1 MCSILGYKGSKDAAS
16 LLVGGLKLMEY
27 RGYDSVGIATL
38 HDDKIDIAKG
48 VGRVV
53 EVSKNLAMESMHG
66 TTGVGHTRWATHGGV
81 TDTNAHPHLSCDG
94 KIAVVHNGIIENY
107 KELKEELVAAGHT
120 FKSET
125 DSEVIAHL
133 FEVTRKGGSSSS
145 NDDVRQAVLSVC
157 GRLRGSYAF
166 VAVFEDG
173 TIAGARWEEPL
184 IVGIADS
191 EYFLSSDVLGF
202 IKFTDRAVFLENGDI
217 VVIDGKKNL
226 QLYDVDGRAV
236 SRAVSP
242 IAWELGAADKGV
254 YAHHTLKEINEQGR
268 TITGALIA
276 NRQKLGEF
284 ARMVSAAGHVYLTGS
299 GTSSHAAMVGKQLFS
314 KFGKIKSDVIISSEF
329 QYALDMIDSGSVLIA
344 ISQSGESADVLQ
356 SVKNARQ
363 RGAKILSIVNVSTS
377 SLARASDLYLD
388 IGCGP
393 EIGVAATK
401 SFTAQLAVLYSI
413 ADQLSRQQQLPS
425 GDNKGTTTM
434 TTILF
439 QGGDDIA
446 HAIDKALALYPS
458 VARVAEVLSTVNDI
472 YLLGRFLHYPIALEG
487 ALKLKELAY
496 VHAEGIAAG
505 ELKHGPLAL
514 MDKGTLV
521 ILINPTD
528 NTFMDTL
535 SNAHEMKARGATIV
549 GVSDQ
554 NNELYDY
561 WIQLPKV
568 QDTFYPLVEVIPL
581 QILAYCM
588 AVGKKV
594 DPDYPR
600 NLAKSVTVK

>member
-16 LLVGGLKLMEY
+16 LLVNGLKLMEY

-38 HDDKIDIAKG
+38 HDDKIDIVKG
-48 VGRVV
+48 VGRVI
-53 EVSKNLAMESMHG
+53 EVNKSLSMESMRG

-81 TDTNAHPHLSCDG
+81 TDKNAHPHTSCDG
-94 KIAVVHNGIIENY
+94 RVAVVHNGIIENY
-107 KELKEELVAAGHT
+107 KELKEELVAAGHV

-133 FEVTRKGGSSSS
+133 FEGAKGDTRQ
-145 NDDVRQAVLSVC
+145 VMLSVC
-157 GRLRGSYAF
+157 SRLRGSYAF
-166 VAVFEDG
+166 VAVFKDG

-217 VVIDGKKNL
+217 AVIDGGKNL
-226 QLYDVDGRAV
+226 QLYDVDGKPV

-242 IAWELGAADKGV
+242 IAWELGAADKGI

-268 TITGALIA
+268 TITGALAA
-276 NRQKLGEF
+276 NKQKLQEF
-284 ARMVSAAGHVYLTGS
+284 ASIISAARHIYLTGS
-299 GTSSHAAMVGKQLFS
+299 GTSSHAAMVGKQLLL
-314 KFGKIKSDVIISSEF
+314 KYAKIKSDVIISSEF
-329 QYALDMIDSGSVLIA
+329 QYALDMIDSGSLLIA

-377 SLARASDLYLD
+377 SLARASDLFLEV
-388 IGCGP
+388 GCGP

-413 ADQLSRQQQLPS
+413 AGQLAES
-425 GDNKGTTTM
+425 KET
-434 TTILF
+434 F
-439 QGGDDIA
+439 QGINLA
-446 HAIDKALALYPS
+446 SAIDKALALYPA
-458 VARVAEVLSTVNDI
+458 VAHVAEVLGAANDI

-487 ALKLKELAY
+487 ALKLKELVY

-521 ILINPTD
+521 VLINPTD
-528 NTFMDTL
+528 NTFSDTL
-535 SNAHEMKARGATIV
+535 ANAHEMKARGATIV
-549 GVSDQ
+549 GLSDQ

-568 QDTFYPLVEVIPL
+568 QDVFYPIVEAIPL